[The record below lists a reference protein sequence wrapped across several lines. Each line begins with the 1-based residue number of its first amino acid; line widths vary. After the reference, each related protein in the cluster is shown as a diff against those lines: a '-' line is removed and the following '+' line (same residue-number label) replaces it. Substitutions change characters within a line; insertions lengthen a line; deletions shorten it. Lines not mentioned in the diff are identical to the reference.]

1 MIDTSC
7 VIIDCAEF
15 AAEPVEDLKKF
26 KVTNLKLIPQVT
38 SQV

>member
-7 VIIDCAEF
+7 VIIDF